1 MVTVFT
7 GFSLFLCFCCTEL
20 GLLGYVFLWGF
31 CCCLFVCLFRVVL
44 WWLLLFGCFLKVYL
58 SIYFWGSL
66 LYGVVLFVLF
76 VYGCFWVVLGGF
88 CGEGNVCQ
96 ICLGN

>member
-1 MVTVFT
+1 M
-7 GFSLFLCFCCTEL
+7 CFC
-20 GLLGYVFLWGF
+20 GGF
-31 CCCLFVCLFRVVL
+31 VVVCLFVYLGLFCG
-44 WWLLLFGCFLKVYL
+44 GCCYLVVYL

-76 VYGCFWVVLGGF
+76 VYGCFWVVVFLGGF

-96 ICLGN
+96 ICLGS